1 MIDGFKSW
9 NTKTYLDDDF
19 LNLNGLRISK
29 NKHDGHVVEG
39 SLHKFSNA
47 GVHNANDFMLSNL
60 KDTLN
65 LLFDNIGLNPD
76 ITVLNG
82 FEFGVNITLP
92 FSPNEALKCII
103 LHKSNSGVSDKIGKK
118 FEYQKY
124 SVKLYNKS
132 TQCKVEPY
140 QSENILR
147 VEVKVRKMSQF
158 KKCGIYCKVLSD
170 LLDEV
175 IWERLEDIL
184 IETLNECLVINLT
197 ESEIELLSDKDK
209 IMYLKYINPLYWD
222 NLHLNRK
229 TFSRERERC
238 NKFLDKHSKSTLKA
252 DLIYLI
258 SKKCKELR
266 DVTAAN
272 LIEKKWDELPVL
284 SFANQLQRCDE
295 LPVLCDEKR
304 NESCDEIPIKMN
316 EYFVLNQ
323 FSEDDRVK
331 MCKGCG
337 RIIKNPKKNQ
347 SFCSAQEVGYVEA
360 HRCRNKNSNPR
371 NKAKASIRRLSSI
384 PLLFD
389 LSEIIAPEKIKYLD
403 CV

>member
-1 MIDGFKSW
+1 M
-9 NTKTYLDDDF
+9 
-19 LNLNGLRISK
+19 
-29 NKHDGHVVEG
+29 
-39 SLHKFSNA
+39 
-47 GVHNANDFMLSNL
+47 
-60 KDTLN
+60 
-65 LLFDNIGLNPD
+65 
-76 ITVLNG
+76 
-82 FEFGVNITLP
+82 
-92 FSPNEALKCII
+92 
-103 LHKSNSGVSDKIGKK
+103 
-118 FEYQKY
+118 
-124 SVKLYNKS
+124 
-132 TQCKVEPY
+132 
-140 QSENILR
+140 
-147 VEVKVRKMSQF
+147 
-158 KKCGIYCKVLSD
+158 
-170 LLDEV
+170 
-175 IWERLEDIL
+175 
-184 IETLNECLVINLT
+184 
-197 ESEIELLSDKDK
+197 
-209 IMYLKYINPLYWD
+209 
-222 NLHLNRK
+222 
-229 TFSRERERC
+229 
-238 NKFLDKHSKSTLKA
+238 
-252 DLIYLI
+252 I